1 MIVAGIDEAGKGPVL
16 GPMIIAIFEV
26 DEACLGEVL
35 ASGAKDSKLLSENK
49 REEILSRL
57 EKIGSG
63 KVKVISPQ
71 ELDSR
76 DCSLNEFEMREI
88 AKLIDSSRAEE
99 FYIDSIEANGERL
112 AEKIRAHLRV
122 KRTVRIIAKPK
133 ADRDYPVV
141 SAASIFA
148 KVRRELEVAKL
159 KKVFGDFGSGYPSD
173 ERTLEYLKNF
183 IAENGAPPSIARK
196 SWETVR
202 KLIKGGKDPVQK
214 KLF

>member
-16 GPMIIAIFEV
+16 GPMVLAIFEV
-26 DEACLGEVL
+26 DEGRLGEVR

-63 KVKVISPQ
+63 KVKVISSQ

-76 DCSLNEFEMREI
+76 DCSLNEFEIREI
-88 AKLIDSSRAEE
+88 AELIDNSQAGE
-99 FYIDSIEANGERL
+99 FYIDSIEANGEKL
-112 AEKIRAHLRV
+112 AEKIRARLRG

-148 KVRRELEVAKL
+148 KVRREKEISEL

-173 ERTLEYLKNF
+173 ERTINYLKNF
-183 IAENGAPPSIARK
+183 ISENGAPPSIART

-202 KLIKGGKDPVQK
+202 KLIKGGNDPVQK